1 MVEHRRMD
9 YEHHVFISYRHHE
22 SWPDWVEKLFM
33 PPLRQWLGEEIG
45 DDAAI
50 FFDRNLETGTRWS
63 PQIKRALARSR
74 VLLLCFSRQYFT
86 SEWCRL
92 ELALML
98 ARERAIGTGPA
109 YSLVVPIILHDGDDL
124 PDLAAQLH
132 LDQILGCRGPNPAR
146 KPEDGGSVHRRPR
159 ARHGYP
165 FGDQP
170 GASVQRGLGGPVGR
184 GDRDC
189 SRRLP
194 SRSRRRSRSLGTQA

>member
-1 MVEHRRMD
+1 MD

-74 VLLLCFSRQYFT
+74 VLLPCFSRQYFT

-98 ARERAIGTGPA
+98 ARERAIGMDPA

-124 PDLAAQLH
+124 PDLAAQLQSTKF
-132 LDQILGCRGPNPAR
+132 LDVADPWIADRSPKMEALSTAVRELATAIRSAINRAPAFSADWEDLSAEAIAMQLAT
-146 KPEDGGSVHRRPR
+146 PEPKQTSVP
-159 ARHGYP
+159 
-165 FGDQP
+165 
-170 GASVQRGLGGPVGR
+170 
-184 GDRDC
+184 
-189 SRRLP
+189 
-194 SRSRRRSRSLGTQA
+194 SLGTQA